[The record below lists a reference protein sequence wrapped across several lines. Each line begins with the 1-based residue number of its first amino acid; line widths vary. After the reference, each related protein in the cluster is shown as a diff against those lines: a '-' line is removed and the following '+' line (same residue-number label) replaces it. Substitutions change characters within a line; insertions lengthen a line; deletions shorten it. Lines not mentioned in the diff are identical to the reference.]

1 MAIGI
6 GVKIG
11 TANSVAVAASEHS
24 WEGAVSVE
32 TSALVDADDFLGRV
46 GDPVPMLDDY
56 GRTIAAAEIYAHA
69 VAALL
74 ARLDLGMNQTDPTR
88 FDDAHLSVV
97 FPDTWTDQAVD
108 EARAA
113 LAAHPDAVPA
123 ESTTWVPE
131 SRATLAAAEHAE
143 GAFGD
148 GTVVVCDLGATGVT
162 VSVLTTGADPVPVGR
177 AVRLDTVSGNE
188 FDRLVLA
195 HTLRVTGAD
204 AEVESGLADPQ
215 RSGAIL
221 DDVNRLRADCRRA
234 KESLSVDTDTV
245 VDVRVG
251 DVRTEARVVRD
262 DIEDLLRAPI
272 LESVALVRE
281 ALAASAA
288 GLDTSGPAAA
298 GMNPAGATAVLLGG
312 GGASIPLVTEM
323 LSSTLRLPVV
333 GDPDPASA
341 SAAGGALMAGA
352 ALAAHRSAIAPVA
365 STAAIVSAAPD
376 ERPLREIVPA
386 PSTPVTEPAP
396 RLSRRKRGTLITLGA
411 AALALVTATG
421 LSVGT
426 GLVGSVGESTPP
438 PAGAATTTAT
448 SSQNPGGGPGTSVA
462 GARPGTSAAPV
473 TGAGTRAPGA
483 GTGTPGRAATNTPTG
498 GAPAPGTSPGRTAPA
513 PAPAPAAPSVPSAPG
528 TPSVPSQPE
537 PEAPDPG
544 TGGGSGGGGVTP
556 GGVLEGPGRVLDGT
570 GQIVCGVTGVIG
582 VDC

>member
-32 TSALVDADDFLGRV
+32 TSALVDADDFVARV
-46 GDPVPMLDDY
+46 GDPVPMLDDH
-56 GRTIAAAEIYAHA
+56 GHTIAAAEIYADA
-69 VAALL
+69 VTALL
-74 ARLDLGMNQTDPTR
+74 ARLNLGTDSSR

-97 FPDTWTDQAVD
+97 FPDNWTDQAVD
-108 EARAA
+108 EARTA

-162 VSVLTTGADPVPVGR
+162 VSVLTTGSDAAPVGR
-177 AVRLDTVSGNE
+177 PVRLETVSGNE

-204 AEVESGLADPQ
+204 AEVDSGLADPQ
-215 RSGAIL
+215 RNGAIL
-221 DDVNRLRADCRRA
+221 DDVNRLRGDCRRA
-234 KESLSVDTDTV
+234 KECLSVDTDTV

-251 DVRTEARVVRD
+251 DVRTEARLVRD

-281 ALAASAA
+281 ALTASAV
-288 GLDTSGPAAA
+288 GLDSSEAAA
-298 GMNPAGATAVLLGG
+298 TGLNPAGATAVLLGG
-312 GGASIPLVTEM
+312 GGAAIPLVTEM

-352 ALAAHRSAIAPVA
+352 ALAAHRSAIAPAA
-365 STAAIVSAAPD
+365 STTAVVSALPD

-448 SSQNPGGGPGTSVA
+448 SSQNPAGGPGTTVA

-473 TGAGTRAPGA
+473 TGAGTRAPGT

-498 GAPAPGTSPGRTAPA
+498 GAPAPGTTPGRTAPAPA

-537 PEAPDPG
+537 PEVPDPG

-556 GGVLEGPGRVLDGT
+556 GGVLEAPGRVLDGT